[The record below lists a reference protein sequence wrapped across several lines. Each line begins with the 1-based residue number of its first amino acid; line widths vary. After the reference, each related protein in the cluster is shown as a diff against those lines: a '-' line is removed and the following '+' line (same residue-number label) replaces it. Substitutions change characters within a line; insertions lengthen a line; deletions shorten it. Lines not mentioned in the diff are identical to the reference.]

1 MLKGYYQ
8 SSKQHYNFST
18 FQHYNNG
25 MQNGRLIIFS
35 APSGAGKT
43 TIVQHL
49 LSKIPGL
56 EFSIS
61 ATTRKPRGDE
71 KNGKDY
77 YFISKE
83 EFLHRIATKQFVEFE
98 EVYTGTFY
106 GTLRTEIER
115 IWQNGNAVIF
125 DIDVEGGLHLKRKY
139 DGQAL
144 AIFVQP
150 PSLEVLIERLTGRGT
165 DSAEKLQ
172 ERFIKAEKELKYA
185 PQFDIILKNYDLE
198 TACKEAEKLVKDFI
212 SPPAP

>member
-1 MLKGYYQ
+1 M
-8 SSKQHYNFST
+8 N
-18 FQHYNNG
+18 
-25 MQNGRLIIFS
+25 QNGKLIIFS

-43 TIVQHL
+43 TIVHHL
-49 LSKIPGL
+49 LKKIPNL

-61 ATTRKPRGDE
+61 ATTRPSRGNE

-83 EFLHRIATKQFVEFE
+83 EFLHRIAKKQFVEFE

-115 IWQNGNAVIF
+115 IWQKGKTVIF

-139 DGQAL
+139 DDQAL

-150 PSLEVLIERLTGRGT
+150 PSLEVLKERLTARGT
-165 DSAEKLQ
+165 DSIEKLN
-172 ERFIKAEKELKYA
+172 ERFIKAEKELDYA
-185 PQFDIILKNYDLE
+185 PQFDIILKNHDLQ
-198 TACKEAEKLVKDFI
+198 TACKEAEELVRNFLK
-212 SPPAP
+212 S